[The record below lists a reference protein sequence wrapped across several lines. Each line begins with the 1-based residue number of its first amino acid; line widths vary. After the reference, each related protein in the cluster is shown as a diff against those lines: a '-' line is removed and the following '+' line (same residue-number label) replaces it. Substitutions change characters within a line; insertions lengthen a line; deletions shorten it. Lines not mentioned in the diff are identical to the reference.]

1 MQEKGG
7 VHRRVKGEIKPSV
20 TQSRVKGGPED
31 GSLCLLFAIGIPE
44 RTWTLL
50 GSCAQG
56 AQWPFH

>member
-1 MQEKGG
+1 M
-7 VHRRVKGEIKPSV
+7 RVKGEIKPSV

-31 GSLCLLFAIGIPE
+31 GSHRLIFVSGILE

-56 AQWPFH
+56 SQGPYH